1 MQLALNQLTNLHMLK
16 YANQHIQNILT
27 MTKLLLLSSFHQSK
41 LVKQQSRLIKL
52 VIRSQT
58 FPGNLKKHS
67 ILNVVKINSPYF
79 DPQFSILYGT
89 S

>member
-16 YANQHIQNILT
+16 YANQH
-27 MTKLLLLSSFHQSK
+27 TKYTNNDELLLLSSFHQSK

-52 VIRSQT
+52 VIRLQT

-67 ILNVVKINSPYF
+67 ILNVVKINSPCF